1 MSVAALK
8 TELKQTLAD
17 VGGLRAEERLLLND
31 RLTNLLATFTKL
43 ADARSEQSQIDA
55 FTAQLNAFKKDVTHY
70 DQYQQAY
77 HYPHQHCRKH
87 VSR

>member
-31 RLTNLLATFTKL
+31 RLTDLLATFTKL
-43 ADARSEQSQIDA
+43 VDAHEQSQIDA

-77 HYPHQHCRKH
+77 HYPHQHRRKR